1 VVQIAAEGRKYGL
14 YPLTSTQRPNKV
26 HENVVSQCDNLLL
39 MRMNSEADLTDLGR
53 LFSFV
58 SPGLVAGAT
67 SFRTGQALVAGRVLP
82 HAAYVQMGVRVSE
95 EGGADVPAA
104 WATPRPS

>member
-1 VVQIAAEGRKYGL
+1 
-14 YPLTSTQRPNKV
+14 
-26 HENVVSQCDNLLL
+26 

-58 SPGLVAGAT
+58 RPGLVAGAT
-67 SFRTGQALVAGRVLP
+67 SFRMGQALVAGRVLP

-95 EGGADVPAA
+95 EGGTDIPAA
-104 WATPRPS
+104 WAAPRSS

>member
-1 VVQIAAEGRKYGL
+1 M
-14 YPLTSTQRPNKV
+14 
-26 HENVVSQCDNLLL
+26 SQCDNLLL

-58 SPGLVAGAT
+58 PPGLVAGAT
-67 SFRTGQALVAGRVLP
+67 SFRLGQALVAGRVLP
-82 HAAYVQMGVRVSE
+82 HAAYVQVGRRISE

-104 WATPRPS
+104 WATPRSS